1 MTGRPGEFQ
10 RPPKR
15 RAPSPVKAIFANLR
29 WTIRQATVFIG
40 RRPRSREDAV
50 YELADERF
58 DFASA
63 EFGGGVGERSRAS
76 QSAARSAEP
85 GDGFGYAAVEQANG
99 EFEHAGDPEQ
109 TLGFRGSEAAG
120 NFAASQGARGNS
132 DECGDFADGNAAF
145 GRKKFERAKRKASA
159 QLVDEMGR

>member
-1 MTGRPGEFQ
+1 MTGRTGEFQ

-63 EFGGGVGERSRAS
+63 EFGGGVGERSKAS
-76 QSAARSAEP
+76 QSATRNTEP

-99 EFEHAGDPEQ
+99 EFEDAGDPQQ

-145 GRKKFERAKRKASA
+145 GRKKINPPQRNPSPHPLAH
-159 QLVDEMGR
+159 MGL